1 MLLLFEMNYLTLK
14 KHNMHF
20 PFATSPIRD
29 FPFQDTT
36 IIEVELTPEGREVYS
51 IVQRFQNRVKQQVE
65 LLKADFLTTPRSSIS
80 MSFGEFR

>member
-1 MLLLFEMNYLTLK
+1 MNYLTLK

-36 IIEVELTPEGREVYS
+36 IIEVELTSEGREVYKKS
-51 IVQRFQNRVKQQVE
+51 IVQRFQDRVKQQVE

-80 MSFGEFR
+80 MTFGEFR